1 MQVPDAEKYGT
12 HSFRRGHA
20 QVILICRQ
28 VCHLRPLCIQLQDLM
43 EGGATLAQIL
53 RAGQWKSAAFL
64 GYLNQADIEK
74 AHAQD

>member
-1 MQVPDAEKYGT
+1 
-12 HSFRRGHA
+12 
-20 QVILICRQ
+20 
-28 VCHLRPLCIQLQDLM
+28 M